1 MNVQMEQ
8 DGVLLLKFLAEYAN
22 PRIANPKDDPAKGHY
37 PLRGYA
43 IEAKTNLKLSRL
55 LDAAKLLENYGY
67 AHVRQYV
74 SGDFAIELTSLG
86 RYQNRLLMTTA
97 DGAGD
102 SQPPARGRLAVLR
115 YLMPAGSP
123 YGFTDQDWEY
133 IYTRKQAQDSLRVTF
148 GYQFMSANY
157 DSTRLVENL
166 ENEFS
171 DAVEQYNSIPG
182 NDRIFLDFKELRA
195 GYGEHIFNQIARD
208 IISSDIAVFDTS
220 DLNPNVMIE
229 MGVALTWGV
238 RVLPIRAEGTPL
250 PPSDISGQTWV
261 TYQDSGRA
269 FSAPDFKTNL
279 VAMVARAMLKEWA
292 G

>member
-1 MNVQMEQ
+1 MSAQIDQ
-8 DGVLLLKFLAEYAN
+8 DGILLLKCLAEYGD
-22 PRIANPKDDPAKGHY
+22 PRIGNPEDDPKRGHY

-43 IEAKTNLKLSRL
+43 IEEKTNIKLSRL

-67 AHVRQYV
+67 AHVRQAV

-86 RYQNRLLMTTA
+86 RYQNQLLMTTE
-97 DGAGD
+97 DGPGD
-102 SQPPARGRLAVLR
+102 SQSPARGRLAIIR

-133 IYTRKQAQDSLRVTF
+133 IYTRKQEQDSLRVVF
-148 GYQFMSANY
+148 GYQFKSANY

-171 DAVEQYNSIPG
+171 CAVEQYNSMPG

-195 GYGEHIFNQIARD
+195 GYGEHVFNQIVRD
-208 IISSDIAVFDTS
+208 IISSDIAVFETS

-238 RVLPIRAEGTPL
+238 RVLPIRAEGCPL

-261 TYQDSGRA
+261 TYQDSGQA
-269 FSAPDFKTNL
+269 FAAPNFRMNL
-279 VAMVARAMLKEWA
+279 VAMVARAMLKGWA